1 MTEEI
6 KTPPQPGTAGQAAP
20 APTPTPVDHA
30 AIDDSITSRQE
41 VSGFGAIIRT
51 QPFWVFVALIALA
64 TVMSFVSDAFMTERN
79 IFNITRNMAFFG
91 IMALGMSAV
100 ICTAGIDLS
109 VGSLVGLSGIV
120 AGLIMQSGYGIELG
134 FLGCMAAAA
143 LVGLVNG
150 VLVAYLRIPPFVVTL
165 GMLSIVVSLARVVSN
180 NQMIWDFGPDQE
192 LFEWIGGGRTL
203 AIPNVVWVLA
213 ILTALFWWVW
223 RFSRWGRWV
232 IAIGGNAHAAKLSG
246 IPVERMLVSVYVV
259 CSLTAGLSAFL
270 FVGYTGSVTNAMG
283 FTWEL
288 TVIAATVIGGSN
300 LMGGI
305 VYALGAPIGA
315 ALIELIR
322 NSLILAGIP
331 ALWQQFFVGLFLIL
345 AVLLE
350 QIRNRRGR

>member
-1 MTEEI
+1 MTSTLE
-6 KTPPQPGTAGQAAP
+6 KQK
-20 APTPTPVDHA
+20 DHA
-30 AIDDSITSRQE
+30 AIDESIILRQE
-41 VSGFGAIIRT
+41 VSGFAAIIRT
-51 QPFWVFVALIALA
+51 QPFWVFLALVALAI
-64 TVMSFVSDAFMTERN
+64 VMTFVSDAFMTERN

-109 VGSLVGLSGIV
+109 VGSLVGLSGI
-120 AGLIMQSGYGIELG
+120 ATGLIMRAGYGIEVG
-134 FLGCMAAAA
+134 FLGCMLVAAA
-143 LVGLVNG
+143 VGLVNG
-150 VLVAYLRIPPFVVTL
+150 VLVAYLKMPPFVVTL

-180 NQMIWDFGPDQE
+180 NQMIWNFGPDQD
-192 LFEWIGGGRTL
+192 LYEWIGGGSIL
-203 AIPNVVWVLA
+203 SIPNVVWILV
-213 ILTALFWWVW
+213 ILTAIFWWVW
-223 RFSRWGRWV
+223 RYSTWGRWV
-232 IAIGGNAHAAKLSG
+232 IAIGGNAQAAKLAG
-246 IPVERMLVSVYVV
+246 IPVEGMLVSVYVV
-259 CSLTAGLSAFL
+259 CSLCAGLSAFL

-350 QIRNRRGR
+350 QVRSRKGG

>member
-1 MTEEI
+1 MTSTLE
-6 KTPPQPGTAGQAAP
+6 KQK
-20 APTPTPVDHA
+20 DHA
-30 AIDDSITSRQE
+30 AIDESIILRQE
-41 VSGFGAIIRT
+41 VSGFAAIIRT
-51 QPFWVFVALIALA
+51 QPFWVFLALVALAI
-64 TVMSFVSDAFMTERN
+64 VMTFVSDAFMTERN

-109 VGSLVGLSGIV
+109 VGSLVGLSGI
-120 AGLIMQSGYGIELG
+120 ATGLIMRAGYGIEVG
-134 FLGCMAAAA
+134 FLGCMLVAAA
-143 LVGLVNG
+143 VGLVNG
-150 VLVAYLRIPPFVVTL
+150 ALVAYLKMPPFVVTL

-180 NQMIWDFGPDQE
+180 NQMIWNFGPDQD
-192 LFEWIGGGRTL
+192 LYEWIGGGSIL
-203 AIPNVVWVLA
+203 SIPNVVWILV
-213 ILTALFWWVW
+213 ILTAIFWWVW
-223 RFSRWGRWV
+223 RYSTWGRWV
-232 IAIGGNAHAAKLSG
+232 IAIGGNAQAAKLAG
-246 IPVERMLVSVYVV
+246 IPVEGMLVSVYVV
-259 CSLTAGLSAFL
+259 CSLCAGLSAFL

-350 QIRNRRGR
+350 QIRSRKGG